1 MVYSL
6 FISIIYIWFKKQIT
20 FITSFFSH
28 LNNSPCSFERIFVAN
43 LSNTSSNPIPL
54 TQIHIFKGMSL
65 INNDCLYP
73 TLGTK
78 FGLMPTPEPVNPDNK
93 RVYRFCVFGVLG

>member
-1 MVYSL
+1 MLYSL
-6 FISIIYIWFKKQIT
+6 FISIIYICFKNQIT
-20 FITSFFSH
+20 FITYFFSH
-28 LNNSPCSFERIFVAN
+28 LNNSHCSFEKIFIAN
-43 LSNTSSNPIPL
+43 LSNIPSTTIPL
-54 TQIHIFKGMSL
+54 TQIHIFRGMSL
-65 INNDCLYP
+65 INNDSLYP